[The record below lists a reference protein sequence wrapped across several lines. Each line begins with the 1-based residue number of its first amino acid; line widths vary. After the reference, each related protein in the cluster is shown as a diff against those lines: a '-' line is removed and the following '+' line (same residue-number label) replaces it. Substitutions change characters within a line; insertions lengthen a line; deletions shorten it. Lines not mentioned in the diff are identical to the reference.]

1 MGRYSIRKP
10 ETGQLL
16 VVSSTKSKLEEINN
30 VSRQL
35 LSRIVEVERN
45 LKNVNQAIEDDI
57 TEEPSDFLILM
68 ENRQELISHL
78 FNQHSLEEI
87 SSEGQ
92 LINEL
97 HRLDQK
103 LTTSS
108 NTCKKSVMEQ
118 VIKLKKSKNV
128 TKSYQK
134 Y

>member
-1 MGRYSIRKP
+1 
-10 ETGQLL
+10 